1 MRVGQTSAVTFAS
14 KLLSSA
20 AGFAATIY
28 FARIL
33 GAGVLGSY
41 YLLLSVVAWLALA
54 GTMGFDNAITKRISE
69 GEAPGAYKTAGA
81 ACLAV
86 LTALLVVAL
95 LVARGPVERTLDVGS
110 VLFVTLLLV
119 VGVAGNYADALLKG
133 VHLVHVFSM
142 LKPVRRVVRTALQ
155 VGGVLLGSGLAA
167 LVYGY
172 AVGGVVV
179 VLIGLYVVGGP
190 YRRPTRRHVGRL
202 VDYAKYAWLGRL
214 KGKTFNQADVLVLGL
229 FVPTSLVGVYGITW
243 NLASF
248 LILFSNAI
256 TSALFPEL
264 SKLSAEDRF
273 EPVRSLVEDSL
284 AYAGLF
290 TIPGLVGGLL
300 LSERLLRVYGS
311 EFVRGREVLWLLIA
325 AVLVYGYQKQFVN
338 ALGGI
343 DHPDEAF
350 RVNAV
355 LIVSNVCLNLV
366 LVYAFGMIG
375 AAVAT
380 ATSVGLSAAVGY
392 RLTRR
397 HVAFALPVGRVLTQA
412 AAAVGMGAAI
422 LAAEAAFAAAG
433 PALPNVAVVGLL
445 VPGGAAVYFVLLWGL
460 SSDFRLAVRRN
471 LPRFGP
477 LSE

>member
-1 MRVGQTSAVTFAS
+1 MRVGQTSVVTFAS

-33 GAGVLGSY
+33 GADVLGSY

-54 GTMGFDNAITKRISE
+54 GTMGFDNAITKRLSE
-69 GEAPGAYKTAGA
+69 GEASGAYKTAGA
-81 ACLAV
+81 ACLAA
-86 LTALLVVAL
+86 LTALLAVAL
-95 LVARGPVERTLDVGS
+95 LVAQDPIERALDIGS
-110 VLFVTLLLV
+110 VQFVVLLLV

-133 VHLVHVFSM
+133 VHLVHVFSI
-142 LKPVRRVVRTALQ
+142 LKPIRRVIRTALQ
-155 VGGVLLGSGLAA
+155 IGGVLLSFGLTA

-190 YRRPTRRHVGRL
+190 YRRPTRRHVERL

-214 KGKTFNQADVLVLGL
+214 KGKTFNQADILVLGL
-229 FVPTSLVGVYGITW
+229 FVPTALVGVYGITW
-243 NLASF
+243 NLANF

-256 TSALFPEL
+256 TNALFPEL
-264 SKLSAEDRF
+264 SKLSAADRF
-273 EPVRSLVEDSL
+273 ERVRSLVEDSL

-300 LSERLLRVYGS
+300 LGERLLRVYGP
-311 EFVRGREVLWLLIA
+311 EFVRGRRVLWLLIA

-338 ALGGI
+338 VLGGI
-343 DHPDEAF
+343 DRPDAAF

-355 LIVSNVCLNLV
+355 LVVSNVCLNLV

-375 AAVAT
+375 AAIAT
-380 ATSVGLSAAVGY
+380 AASVALSAAVGY
-392 RLTRR
+392 RFTRR
-397 HVAFALPVGRVLTQA
+397 HVAFSLPVRRVLTQA
-412 AAAVGMGAAI
+412 AAAVGMGAAVV
-422 LAAEAAFAAAG
+422 AAEALLESAG
-433 PALPNVAVVGLL
+433 LPLPNVVVVGLL
-445 VPGGAAVYFVLLWGL
+445 VPGGATVYFALLWGL

-471 LPRFGP
+471 LPRVGP